1 MKSFIFS
8 IIIFFLLVILII
20 FNSIY
25 IHKTADKMLMIA
37 NSLSLSDAKGTE
49 ELYSIWQ
56 KNRLF
61 FTVSIHDSEIEK
73 ITELTENIK
82 SAATIGDG
90 TEFKKNIVL
99 LSELLDELKRNEE
112 ISLQGII

>member
-1 MKSFIFS
+1 
-8 IIIFFLLVILII
+8 
-20 FNSIY
+20 
-25 IHKTADKMLMIA
+25 MIA